1 MLKINNAV
9 SGAGAAS
16 DGAGRGMSPFMI
28 TVFALACGLMA
39 ANLYYAQSLIAV
51 IGEDLGIS
59 VERLGLIVTLT
70 QVGYCAGLLFIVPL
84 ADRIE
89 NRRLVLALT
98 LAAAVGIAGAAAA
111 QSAAMFLIAVC
122 IAGICS
128 VGAQVLVPLAAHLS
142 LPDRQG
148 RVIGYIMAGLL
159 AGIML
164 ARPFASA
171 LTQGFGWRV
180 AFAVPSALM
189 VVLALVLALTMP
201 RRQPEGKEPFLAIL
215 RSMAQLLGRFS
226 QLRRRAFYQACLF
239 GSFNVF
245 WTAAPLA
252 LEDRFGFDQGK
263 IALFALAGAG
273 GALAAPFAGR
283 LADGG
288 RTRIGSA
295 AAMLGMAVC
304 FAFSV
309 PAVVWGSVIALAV
322 LAIAIDAATQTNQVL
337 GQARVYSLAPQ
348 FRGRI
353 NAVYISL
360 MFVGGAIGSGI
371 APLLYAYAGW
381 AACAGAGAGFA
392 LLALAVW
399 ATEPREQAAG

>member
-1 MLKINNAV
+1 
-9 SGAGAAS
+9 
-16 DGAGRGMSPFMI
+16 MSPSLTAI
-28 TVFALACGLMA
+28 FALACGLMA
-39 ANLYYAQSLIAV
+39 ANLYYAQPLIAV
-51 IGEDLGIS
+51 IGSDLGIS
-59 VERLGLIVTLT
+59 VSQLGFIVTLT
-70 QVGYCAGLLFIVPL
+70 QLGYCAGLLFIVPL
-84 ADRIE
+84 ADRLE

-98 LAAAVGIAGAAAA
+98 LAAAVGLAAAA
-111 QSAAMFLIAVC
+111 SAQNAAMFLVATC

-142 LPDRQG
+142 EPSRQG

-164 ARPFASA
+164 ARPLSSA
-171 LTQGFGWRV
+171 LTQSFGWRV
-180 AFAVPSALM
+180 AFAVPSVLM
-189 VVLALVLALTMP
+189 IGLAAVLWLTMP
-201 RRQPEGKEPFLAIL
+201 RRQPEGRDALHLIW

-245 WTAAPLA
+245 WTAAPLV

-273 GALAAPFAGR
+273 GALAAPLAGR
-283 LADGG
+283 LADAGK
-288 RTRIGSA
+288 TQIASA

-304 FAFSV
+304 FAASV
-309 PAVVWGSVIALAV
+309 PVVVWGSALALV
-322 LAIAIDAATQTNQVL
+322 ALAIAIDAATQANQVL
-337 GQARVYSLAPQ
+337 GQARVYSLAPEY
-348 FRGRI
+348 RGRI

-360 MFVGGAIGSGI
+360 MFVGGAAGSAI

-381 AACAGAGAGFA
+381 TACAAAGAGFA
-392 LLALAVW
+392 LLALAAW